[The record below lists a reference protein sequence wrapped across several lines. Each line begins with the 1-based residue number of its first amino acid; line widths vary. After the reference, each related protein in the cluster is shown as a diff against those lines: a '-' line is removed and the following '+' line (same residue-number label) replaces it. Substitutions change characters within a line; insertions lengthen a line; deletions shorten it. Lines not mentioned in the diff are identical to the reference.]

1 MSDTIDEYVAYLQS
15 RGRAPATLRATRSD
29 LLGFQSW
36 WQQTYRRPFTAA
48 ELTSRDIRRW
58 QQERQQLDG
67 VRPSTI
73 NRALSSLR
81 GYCKWAMVEGLM
93 VENPIKGV
101 PEIPALDLAPQGIS
115 GEAIDAL
122 LRTAGKE
129 PDLILRRRDQAA
141 LALLVYAGLRIHE
154 TCQVQIR
161 DLDLGAGT
169 VTVRR
174 GKGGKARRVPLHS
187 EAQRLLQQ
195 YLNEVRC
202 QGSLPL
208 IGSDAEREPLLLGK
222 QVSQKG
228 QPWLPGV
235 QPQTIRKRLKQ
246 LGQEAARQL
255 QNEADRTSDLRR
267 ARELKQISYEVDNI
281 SPHQLRHS
289 LARRLL
295 KNGAQLPEVQRILGH
310 SRLSTTGMY
319 LVPSERDLHSAIE
332 RAGV

>member
-1 MSDTIDEYVAYLQS
+1 MPTTIDEYLTHLQS

-29 LLGFQSW
+29 LSGFQSW
-36 WQQTYRRPFTAA
+36 WERTYRRPFTAA

-58 QQERQQLDG
+58 QQDRQQVDG
-67 VRPSTI
+67 VRPSTM

-81 GYCKWAMVEGLM
+81 GYCTWAVAEG
-93 VENPIKGV
+93 VIVDNPMKGV
-101 PEIPALDLAPQGIS
+101 PEIPAADLAPQGI
-115 GEAIDAL
+115 GDEAIDAL
-122 LRTAGKE
+122 LRAAGKE
-129 PDLILRRRDQAA
+129 PDLILQRRDLAA

-154 TCQVQIR
+154 ACQVQIR
-161 DLDLGAGT
+161 DLDLDAGT
-169 VTVRR
+169 VTIRR

-187 EAQRLLQQ
+187 EAQRLLQR
-195 YLNEVRC
+195 YLSEVRC
-202 QGSLPL
+202 PDGLPR

-222 QVSQKG
+222 QASRKG

-246 LGQEAARQL
+246 LGQEAAQQL
-255 QNEADRTSDLRR
+255 QNEAGKTSDLQR
-267 ARELKQISYEVDNI
+267 ARELKQISHEVSNI

-319 LVPSERDLHSAIE
+319 LVPSERDLHNAIE

>member
-1 MSDTIDEYVAYLQS
+1 MPDTIDEYLAYLQS
-15 RGRAPATLRATRSD
+15 RGRTPATLRATRSD

-36 WQQTYRRPFTAA
+36 WEQTHRRLFTAA

-58 QQERQQLDG
+58 QQDRQQVDG

-81 GYCKWAMVEGLM
+81 SYCNWAIAEGLT
-93 VENPIKGV
+93 VENPMKGV
-101 PEIPALDLAPQGIS
+101 PEIPAPDLAPQGIS

-129 PDLILRRRDQAA
+129 PDLMLRRRDQAA
-141 LALLVYAGLRIHE
+141 LALLAYAGLRIHE
-154 TCQVQIR
+154 ACQVQIR
-161 DLDLGAGT
+161 DLDLDAGA

-187 EAQRLLQQ
+187 EAQSLLQQ
-195 YLNEVRC
+195 YLSEVRC
-202 QGSLPL
+202 PDGLSV
-208 IGSDAEREPLLLGK
+208 IGSDAEREPLLIGR
-222 QVSQKG
+222 QVSRKG

-235 QPQTIRKRLKQ
+235 QSQTIRKRLKQ

-255 QNEADRTSDLRR
+255 QGEAGRTSDLER
-267 ARELKQISYEVDNI
+267 ARELKQLSYEVENV

-295 KNGAQLPEVQRILGH
+295 KNGAHLPEVQRILGH

-319 LVPSERDLHSAIE
+319 LVPSERDLHDAIE

>member
-1 MSDTIDEYVAYLQS
+1 V
-15 RGRAPATLRATRSD
+15 
-29 LLGFQSW
+29 
-36 WQQTYRRPFTAA
+36 
-48 ELTSRDIRRW
+48 
-58 QQERQQLDG
+58 DG
-67 VRPSTI
+67 VRPNTI

-81 GYCKWAMVEGLM
+81 SYCSWALAEGLI
-93 VENPIKGV
+93 VDNPLKEI
-101 PEIPALDLAPQGIS
+101 PEIPTPELAPQGIS
-115 GEAIDAL
+115 DEAIDAL
-122 LRTAGKE
+122 LRAAGKDPE
-129 PDLILRRRDQAA
+129 LILRWRDQAA

-161 DLDLGAGT
+161 DLDLDAGT

-202 QGSLPL
+202 QDGLPH

-222 QVSQKG
+222 QVSWKG

-255 QNEADRTSDLRR
+255 LERGRENVRLAARARAEADQPRGGQYLTPSATSQPGPAPAEERR
-267 ARELKQISYEVDNI
+267 PATGGAAHPGPQ
-281 SPHQLRHS
+281 SPLNDRNVSCSQ
-289 LARRLL
+289 
-295 KNGAQLPEVQRILGH
+295 
-310 SRLSTTGMY
+310 
-319 LVPSERDLHSAIE
+319 
-332 RAGV
+332 

>member
-1 MSDTIDEYVAYLQS
+1 MPAGINEYLAHQQS
-15 RGRAPATLRATRSD
+15 RGRAPATLRATHSD
-29 LLGFQSW
+29 LIGFQFW
-36 WQQTYRRPFTAA
+36 WEQTYRRPFTVPQ
-48 ELTSRDIRRW
+48 LTARDVRRW
-58 QQERQQLDG
+58 QQERQQVDG
-67 VRPSTI
+67 VRPNTI

-81 GYCKWAMVEGLM
+81 SYCSWALGEGLI
-93 VENPIKGV
+93 VDNPLKEI
-101 PEIPALDLAPQGIS
+101 PEIPTPELAPQSIS
-115 GEAIDAL
+115 DEAIDAL
-122 LRTAGKE
+122 LRAAGKDPE
-129 PDLILRRRDQAA
+129 LILRRRDQAA

-161 DLDLGAGT
+161 DLDLDAGT

-202 QGSLPL
+202 QDGLPH
-208 IGSDAEREPLLLGK
+208 IGSGAEREPLLLGK
-222 QVSQKG
+222 QVSWKG

-255 QNEADRTSDLRR
+255 LDEAGRTSDLQR
-267 ARELKQISYEVDNI
+267 ARELQQISREVGHI

>member
-1 MSDTIDEYVAYLQS
+1 MPASINEYLAHQQS
-15 RGRAPATLRATRSD
+15 RGRASTTLRATRSD
-29 LLGFQSW
+29 LIGFQFW
-36 WQQTYRRPFTAA
+36 WEQTYRRPFTVPQ
-48 ELTSRDIRRW
+48 LTSRDVRRW
-58 QQERQQLDG
+58 QQERQQVDG
-67 VRPSTI
+67 VRPNTI

-81 GYCKWAMVEGLM
+81 SYCSWALAEGLI
-93 VENPIKGV
+93 VDNPMKEM
-101 PEIPALDLAPQGIS
+101 PEIPTPELAPQGIS
-115 GEAIDAL
+115 DEAIDAL
-122 LRTAGKE
+122 LRAAGKDPE
-129 PDLILRRRDQAA
+129 LILRRRDQAA

-161 DLDLGAGT
+161 DLDLDAGT

-202 QGSLPL
+202 QDGLPL
-208 IGSDAEREPLLLGK
+208 IGSNAEREPLLLGK

-246 LGQEAARQL
+246 LGQGAARQL
-255 QNEADRTSDLRR
+255 LNEAGRTSDLQR
-267 ARELKQISYEVDNI
+267 ARELKQISREVDNI

>member
-1 MSDTIDEYVAYLQS
+1 MPSTIDDYLNHLQS
-15 RGRAPATLRATRSD
+15 HGRTPATQRATRSD
-29 LLGFQSW
+29 LTGFQSW
-36 WQQTYRRPFTAA
+36 WERTYRRPFAVSQLA
-48 ELTSRDIRRW
+48 SRDIRRW
-58 QQERQQLDG
+58 QQDRQQVDG

-81 GYCKWAMVEGLM
+81 GYCKWAVAEELIVDDPMTDVS
-93 VENPIKGV
+93 
-101 PEIPALDLAPQGIS
+101 EIPTPDLAPQGIS

-122 LRTAGKE
+122 LRAAGRE
-129 PDLILRRRDQAA
+129 PDVIQRRRDQAA
-141 LALLVYAGLRIHE
+141 LALLVYAGLRIQE
-154 TCQVQIR
+154 VCLVQLR
-161 DLDLGAGT
+161 DLDLDGAM

-187 EAQRLLQQ
+187 EAQNLLQR
-195 YLNEVRC
+195 YLDEVRC
-202 QGSLPL
+202 PDGMPAVGDQK
-208 IGSDAEREPLLLGK
+208 ERESYLIGK

-246 LGQEAARQL
+246 LGQKAARQL
-255 QNEADRTSDLRR
+255 QNEAGRTSDLQRT
-267 ARELKQISYEVDNI
+267 RELKQLSHEVGNV